1 MKIILKQDSENL
13 GKAGEIVDVKPGYA
27 RNYLIPKNV
36 ALPATLQNMNL
47 FKNQKKREEIKQLKH
62 KKDAQAIADKLKKV
76 SLTVPVVVG
85 EEDKVF
91 GAVTTQNIADLLNA
105 EGFKIDRRKIQL
117 TEPIKALGVYEV
129 PIKLHSDVEAS
140 IKVWVVKE

>member
-1 MKIILKQDSENL
+1 MKIILKQDYENL
-13 GKAGEIVDVKPGYA
+13 GKAGEIIDVKPGYA
-27 RNYLIPKNV
+27 RNYLIPQNV
-36 ALPATLQNMNL
+36 GLHATPQNLNL
-47 FKNQKKREEIKQLKH
+47 FEHQKKQEEVKQLKH

-76 SLTVPVVVG
+76 SITVPVVVG

-91 GAVTTQNIADLLNA
+91 GAVTTQNIADLLQA
-105 EGFKIDRRKIQL
+105 EGFTIDRRKIQL

-129 PIKLHSDVEAS
+129 PIKLHSDVEAI

>member
-1 MKIILKQDSENL
+1 MKIILKQDYENL
-13 GKAGEIVDVKPGYA
+13 GKAGEIIDVKPGYA
-27 RNYLIPKNV
+27 RNYLIPQNV
-36 ALPATLQNMNL
+36 ALHATPQNMNL
-47 FKNQKKREEIKQLKH
+47 FEHQKKREEVKQLKH

-76 SLTVPVVVG
+76 SITVPVVVG

-91 GAVTTQNIADLLNA
+91 GAVTTQNIADLLQA

-129 PIKLHSDVEAS
+129 PIKLHSDVEAI